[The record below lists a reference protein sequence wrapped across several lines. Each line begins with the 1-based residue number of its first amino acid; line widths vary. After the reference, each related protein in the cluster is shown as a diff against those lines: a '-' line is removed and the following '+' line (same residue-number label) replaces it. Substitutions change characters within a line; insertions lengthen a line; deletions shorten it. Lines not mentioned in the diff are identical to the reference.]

1 MVLVI
6 LQCVTERSG
15 TYRLPLLR
23 GSFSLEARVSFSRRG
38 VALHN
43 MSGVSNP
50 AMYSSGAT
58 NLVPEGQGGKT
69 TDLELADHWPTCVNG
84 WRSGVKDMFSRQ
96 PSVHH
101 PNLVNGIG
109 SI

>member
-1 MVLVI
+1 MAHVASLYSEAAFHSKQGYHSRAGVLPYI
-6 LQCVTERSG
+6 
-15 TYRLPLLR
+15 TY
-23 GSFSLEARVSFSRRG
+23 
-38 VALHN
+38 

-84 WRSGVKDMFSRQ
+84 WRSGAKDMFSRQ

-109 SI
+109 SV